1 MNIRIEVNC
10 YGDKNVLQDFG
21 LVLDIYAKTESQG
34 KEIAKKFIDMI
45 PEKKVV
51 N

>member
-10 YGDKNVLQDFG
+10 YGDKNVDLG
-21 LVLDIYAKTESQG
+21 LVLDIYAKAESQG
-34 KEIAKKFIDMI
+34 KEIAKKFIDII
-45 PEKKVV
+45 PEKVV